1 MQEKVAVKKFYTLK
15 YDQVFKSVFGSNK
28 KLLERLL
35 EEILEESVEV
45 IRILPTELN
54 VKKVMDKVKR
64 LDLLVKAKDRYL
76 NIEINTS
83 YTLATKVRN
92 LNYFTDFYSS
102 RTKSGDKYDLE
113 TEYIHV
119 LLNYGMSKNIPEK
132 YVYKLT
138 DIKHK
143 VTFIENFKIIEVNV
157 DKYKDIWYDKDE
169 KKLENKEMLVLIGL
183 NEEEMKEYNKYTN
196 DKEIK
201 EVVEKV
207 KEMNEDDVF
216 VAKISA
222 EEDAILLHNTEVQL
236 AEDEGIKKGKFETA
250 KALLADKVPI
260 EKIQTYTGLSKETI
274 LKLI

>member
-1 MQEKVAVKKFYTLK
+1 MQNNVAVKKFYTLQT
-15 YDQVFKSVFGSNK
+15 DQMFKSVFGSNL

-45 IRILPTELN
+45 IRILPTELS
-54 VKKVMDKVKR
+54 VKKVTDRVKR

-102 RTKSGDKYDLE
+102 RTKSGKEYDLE
-113 TEYIHV
+113 TEYLHIS
-119 LLNYGMSKNIPEK
+119 LNYNMSKKVPEK
-132 YVYKLT
+132 CIYKLT

-143 VTFIENFKIIEVNV
+143 VNFVENFKIIEVNV

-183 NEEEMKEYNKYTN
+183 NEEEMKEYNKYTK

-201 EVVEKV
+201 EVVERV

-222 EEDAILLHNTEVQL
+222 EEDAILLHNTEVKL
-236 AEDEGIKKGKFETA
+236 AKDEGIEQANKKTA
-250 KALLADKVPI
+250 KALLKENVSIDIISKS
-260 EKIQTYTGLSKETI
+260 TGLSKETI
-274 LKLI
+274 LSLN